1 MKAKKNK
8 DFFRSDCP
16 ISSAL
21 DFFGDKWS
29 LLLVRD
35 MVYFGAR
42 TFKEFS
48 EAAEGI
54 SSARLSDRLTKLESL
69 GILTKKR
76 HRSNKKVYLYQ
87 LTKKGYDLF
96 PFIADL
102 VLWRYK
108 HLNHHISDAAK
119 QFANMLEDD
128 REGTLNLFMDK

>member
-1 MKAKKNK
+1 MKAKNK
-8 DFFRSDCP
+8 PVKFRSDCP

-21 DFFGDKWS
+21 DMFGDTWS

-42 TFKEFS
+42 TFKDFS

-69 GILTKKR
+69 GIITKKK

-87 LTKKGYDLF
+87 LTPKGYDLF
-96 PFIADL
+96 PVIADL
-102 VLWRYK
+102 VLWSHKY
-108 HLNHHISDAAK
+108 LNHHISDAAK

-128 REGTLNLFMDK
+128 REGTINMFLNK

>member
-1 MKAKKNK
+1 MKAKNK
-8 DFFRSDCP
+8 PVKFRSDCP

-21 DFFGDKWS
+21 DLFGDTWS

-42 TFKEFS
+42 TFKDFS

-69 GILTKKR
+69 GIITKKK

-87 LTKKGYDLF
+87 LTTKGYDLF
-96 PFIADL
+96 PVIADL
-102 VLWRYK
+102 VLWSHKY
-108 HLNHHISDAAK
+108 LNHHISDAAK

-128 REGTLNLFMDK
+128 REGTINMFLNK